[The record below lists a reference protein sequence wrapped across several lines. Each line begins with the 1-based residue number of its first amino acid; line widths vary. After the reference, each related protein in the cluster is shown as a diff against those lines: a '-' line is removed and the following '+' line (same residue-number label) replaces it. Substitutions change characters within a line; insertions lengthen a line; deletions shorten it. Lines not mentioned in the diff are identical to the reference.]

1 MSPDHLD
8 LRHDSMNIV
17 IWLVIGALV
26 GWIASRMFDT
36 DSREGLI
43 RNIGIGT
50 VGALAGSWVF
60 GLTSEAN
67 AAIGVAGIL
76 ASIVG
81 AVVLMAIARRVSFT

>member
-1 MSPDHLD
+1 
-8 LRHDSMNIV
+8 MNIV

-60 GLTSEAN
+60 GLTSVAN
-67 AAIGVAGIL
+67 AGVGVAGIL